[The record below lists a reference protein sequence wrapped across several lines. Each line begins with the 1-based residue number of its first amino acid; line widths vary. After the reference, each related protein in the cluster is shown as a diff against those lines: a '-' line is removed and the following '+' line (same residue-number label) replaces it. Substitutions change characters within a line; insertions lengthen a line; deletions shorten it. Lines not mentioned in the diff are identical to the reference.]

1 MSYEHIH
8 MHKCIENESTPRR
21 STKWALPGRVAARSN
36 PYFQYTILYS
46 GYKRA
51 QYGVIVF
58 VHAALNQLDACIV

>member
-1 MSYEHIH
+1 MSTYI
-8 MHKCIENESTPRR
+8 CASVSRTNPTPRR

-46 GYKRA
+46 GCKRA

-58 VHAALNQLDACIV
+58 VHAALNQLAACIV